1 MKIVY
6 SGIDS
11 IYESEK
17 EDSKDVDTN
26 QQEEIEQD
34 SSDTNTKKD
43 SKKDKKD
50 KKDSKDKKEEENA
63 LLNGTTIEC
72 PECGSTDVNITND
85 GESFHCSN
93 CEHTWSVRD
102 ADDDGLDDDEDE
114 DMIDSM
120 TEELDESTIEKG
132 SFYKQHDGN
141 YIYVVE
147 SDNHQAE
154 ILDISSGIRKQ
165 EDVNVIAKSIME
177 SVTVEDVYRV

>member
-6 SGIDS
+6 SCSDS
-11 IYESEK
+11 IYESDT

-43 SKKDKKD
+43 S

-147 SDNHQAE
+147 SSNGKVE
-154 ILDISSGIRKQ
+154 VLDISSGVRKQ
-165 EDVNVIAKSIME
+165 EDVNVIAKSIMG

>member
-43 SKKDKKD
+43 SKKD

>member
-11 IYESEK
+11 IYESDKGNGK
-17 EDSKDVDTN
+17 EVDTK
-26 QQEEIEQD
+26 QQEETTKGSNKD
-34 SSDTNTKKD
+34 TKKGTN
-43 SKKDKKD
+43 
-50 KKDSKDKKEEENA
+50 KEEENA

-102 ADDDGLDDDEDE
+102 ADDDGLDDDEEDE

-132 SFYKQHDGN
+132 SFYKQHDGSF
-141 YIYVVE
+141 IYVVE
-147 SDNHQAE
+147 SSNGKVE
-154 ILDISSGIRKQ
+154 VLDISSGVRRH
-165 EDVNVIAKSIME
+165 EDINIITKSIIE

>member
-17 EDSKDVDTN
+17 EGSKDVDTN

-43 SKKDKKD
+43 S

-120 TEELDESTIEKG
+120 TEELDESGIEKG
-132 SFYKQHDGN
+132 SFYKQHNGN
-141 YIYVVE
+141 FIYVVE
-147 SDNHQAE
+147 SSNGKVE
-154 ILDISSGIRKQ
+154 VLDISSGVRKQ

-177 SVTVEDVYRV
+177 SVTVEDVYRI

>member
-1 MKIVY
+1 MQILINK
-6 SGIDS
+6 
-11 IYESEK
+11 
-17 EDSKDVDTN
+17 N
-26 QQEEIEQD
+26 
-34 SSDTNTKKD
+34 
-43 SKKDKKD
+43 
-50 KKDSKDKKEEENA
+50 SKDKKEEENA

-120 TEELDESTIEKG
+120 TEELEESTIEKG

-147 SDNHQAE
+147 SSNGKAE
-154 ILDISSGIRKQ
+154 VLDISSGVRKQ

>member
-17 EDSKDVDTN
+17 EGSKDVDTN

-43 SKKDKKD
+43 S

-132 SFYKQHDGN
+132 SFYKQHNGN

-147 SDNHQAE
+147 SSNGKVE
-154 ILDISSGIRKQ
+154 VLDINSGVRKH
-165 EDVNVIAKSIME
+165 EDINVISKSIKE
-177 SVTVEDVYRV
+177 CVTVEDISRV

>member
-17 EDSKDVDTN
+17 EGSKDVDTN

-43 SKKDKKD
+43 S

-93 CEHTWSVRD
+93 CEYTWSVRD

-120 TEELDESTIEKG
+120 TEELDESGIEKG
-132 SFYKQHDGN
+132 SFYKQHNGN
-141 YIYVVE
+141 FIYVVE
-147 SDNHQAE
+147 SSNGKVE
-154 ILDISSGIRKQ
+154 VLDISSGVRKQ

-177 SVTVEDVYRV
+177 SVTVEDVYRI

>member
-17 EDSKDVDTN
+17 EGSKDVDTN

-43 SKKDKKD
+43 S

-102 ADDDGLDDDEDE
+102 ADDEGLDDDEDE

-147 SDNHQAE
+147 SSNGKVE
-154 ILDISSGIRKQ
+154 VLDISSGVRKH
-165 EDVNVIAKSIME
+165 EDINIISKSIKE
-177 SVTVEDVYRV
+177 CVTVEDVYRI

>member
-17 EDSKDVDTN
+17 EGSKDVDTN

-43 SKKDKKD
+43 S

-154 ILDISSGIRKQ
+154 ILDISSGVRKQ

-177 SVTVEDVYRV
+177 SVTVEDVYGV

>member
-17 EDSKDVDTN
+17 EGSKDVDTN

-43 SKKDKKD
+43 S

-102 ADDDGLDDDEDE
+102 VDDDGLDDDEDE

-147 SDNHQAE
+147 SSNGKAE
-154 ILDISSGIRKQ
+154 ILDINSGVRKH
-165 EDVNVIAKSIME
+165 EDINVISKSIKE
-177 SVTVEDVYRV
+177 CVTVEDISRV

>member
-43 SKKDKKD
+43 S

-154 ILDISSGIRKQ
+154 ILDISSGIRKH
-165 EDVNVIAKSIME
+165 EDINIISKSIKE
-177 SVTVEDVYRV
+177 CVTVEDVYRV

>member
-11 IYESEK
+11 VYESDKDGSK
-17 EDSKDVDTN
+17 ESSKEVDTK
-26 QQEEIEQD
+26 QQEEE
-34 SSDTNTKKD
+34 NTKDNSKGSNKGSNKD
-43 SKKDKKD
+43 NKNS
-50 KKDSKDKKEEENA
+50 KEEENA

-102 ADDDGLDDDEDE
+102 ADDDGLDDDDE

-120 TEELDESTIEKG
+120 TEELDESGIEKG

-141 YIYVVE
+141 CIYVVE
-147 SDNHQAE
+147 SSNGIVDV
-154 ILDISSGIRKQ
+154 LDINSGVRKH
-165 EDVNVIAKSIME
+165 EDINIISKSIKE
-177 SVTVEDVYRV
+177 CVTVEDVSRV

>member
-6 SGIDS
+6 SDIDS

-17 EDSKDVDTN
+17 EGSKDVDTN

-43 SKKDKKD
+43 S

-132 SFYKQHDGN
+132 SFYKQHNGN
-141 YIYVVE
+141 FIYVVE
-147 SDNHQAE
+147 SSNGKVE
-154 ILDISSGIRKQ
+154 VLDISSGVRKQ

-177 SVTVEDVYRV
+177 SVTVEDVYRI

>member
-6 SGIDS
+6 SDVDS

-17 EDSKDVDTN
+17 KGSKDVDTN

-43 SKKDKKD
+43 S

-132 SFYKQHDGN
+132 SFYRKHDGN

-147 SDNHQAE
+147 SSNGIVE
-154 ILDISSGIRKQ
+154 VLDISSGIRRH
-165 EDVNVIAKSIME
+165 DDIDIISKSIKE
-177 SVTVEDVYRV
+177 CVTVEDVNRV

>member
-26 QQEEIEQD
+26 QQEEIEQG

-43 SKKDKKD
+43 S

-147 SDNHQAE
+147 SSNGKAE
-154 ILDISSGIRKQ
+154 VLDISSGVRKQ

>member
-11 IYESEK
+11 IYESDT

-34 SSDTNTKKD
+34 SIDTNT
-43 SKKDKKD
+43 

-147 SDNHQAE
+147 SSNGKVE
-154 ILDISSGIRKQ
+154 VLDISSGIRKQ

-177 SVTVEDVYRV
+177 SVTVEDVYGV

>member
-17 EDSKDVDTN
+17 EGSKDVDTN

-34 SSDTNTKKD
+34 SSDTNT
-43 SKKDKKD
+43 

-147 SDNHQAE
+147 SSNGKVE
-154 ILDISSGIRKQ
+154 VLDISSGIRKQ
-165 EDVNVIAKSIME
+165 EDVNVIAKSIMG

>member
-17 EDSKDVDTN
+17 EGSKDVDTS

-43 SKKDKKD
+43 S

-132 SFYKQHDGN
+132 SFYRQYDGN

>member
-6 SGIDS
+6 SGVDS

-17 EDSKDVDTN
+17 EGSKEVDTK
-26 QQEEIEQD
+26 QQEETKQD
-34 SSDTNTKKD
+34 S
-43 SKKDKKD
+43 
-50 KKDSKDKKEEENA
+50 KDSKDSKEEETA

-102 ADDDGLDDDEDE
+102 ADDDGLDDDED
-114 DMIDSM
+114 MIDSM
-120 TEELDESTIEKG
+120 TEELDESGIEKG
-132 SFYKQHDGN
+132 SFYQQHDGN

-147 SDNHQAE
+147 SSNGTVDV
-154 ILDISSGIRKQ
+154 LDISSGVRRH
-165 EDVNVIAKSIME
+165 EDIQVITKSIKE
-177 SVTVEDVYRV
+177 CVSIDDVSRV

>member
-43 SKKDKKD
+43 S

-154 ILDISSGIRKQ
+154 ILDISSGVRKQ

>member
-11 IYESEK
+11 IYESDT

-26 QQEEIEQD
+26 QQEETKKD
-34 SSDTNTKKD
+34 SSDTNSKKD
-43 SKKDKKD
+43 S

-147 SDNHQAE
+147 SSNGKVE
-154 ILDISSGIRKQ
+154 VLDISSGIRKQ
-165 EDVNVIAKSIME
+165 EDVNVIAKSIMG

>member
-43 SKKDKKD
+43 S

-147 SDNHQAE
+147 SSNGKAE
-154 ILDISSGIRKQ
+154 VLDISSGVRKQ

>member
-17 EDSKDVDTN
+17 EGSKDVDTN

-43 SKKDKKD
+43 S
-50 KKDSKDKKEEENA
+50 KDSKDKKEEENA

-120 TEELDESTIEKG
+120 TEELDESGIEKG
-132 SFYKQHDGN
+132 SFYKQHNGN
-141 YIYVVE
+141 FIYVVE
-147 SDNHQAE
+147 SSNGKAE
-154 ILDISSGIRKQ
+154 VLDISSGVRKH
-165 EDVNVIAKSIME
+165 EDINIISKSIME
-177 SVTVEDVYRV
+177 SVTVEDVYRI

>member
-17 EDSKDVDTN
+17 EGSKDVDTN

-43 SKKDKKD
+43 S

-147 SDNHQAE
+147 SSNGKAE
-154 ILDISSGIRKQ
+154 VLDISSGVRKQ

>member
-17 EDSKDVDTN
+17 EGSKDVDTN

-34 SSDTNTKKD
+34 SSDTNT
-43 SKKDKKD
+43 

-102 ADDDGLDDDEDE
+102 ADDDGLDDDED
-114 DMIDSM
+114 MIDSM

-132 SFYKQHDGN
+132 SFYRQYDGN

-147 SDNHQAE
+147 SSNGKVE
-154 ILDISSGIRKQ
+154 VLDISSGIRKQ

>member
-43 SKKDKKD
+43 SK
-50 KKDSKDKKEEENA
+50 DSKDKKEEENA

-93 CEHTWSVRD
+93 CEYTWSVRD

-147 SDNHQAE
+147 SSNGKAE
-154 ILDISSGIRKQ
+154 VLDISSGVRKH
-165 EDVNVIAKSIME
+165 EDINIISKSIKE
-177 SVTVEDVYRV
+177 CVTVEDVYRV

>member
-17 EDSKDVDTN
+17 EGSKDVDTN

-43 SKKDKKD
+43 S

-120 TEELDESTIEKG
+120 TEELDESGIEKG
-132 SFYKQHDGN
+132 SFYKQHNGN
-141 YIYVVE
+141 FIYVVE
-147 SDNHQAE
+147 SSNGKVE
-154 ILDISSGIRKQ
+154 VLDISSGVRKQ

>member
-17 EDSKDVDTN
+17 EGSKDVDTN

-43 SKKDKKD
+43 S
-50 KKDSKDKKEEENA
+50 KDSKDKKEEENA

-93 CEHTWSVRD
+93 CEHIWSVRD

-132 SFYKQHDGN
+132 SFYKQHNGN
-141 YIYVVE
+141 FIYVVE
-147 SDNHQAE
+147 SSNGKVE
-154 ILDISSGIRKQ
+154 VLDISSGVRKH
-165 EDVNVIAKSIME
+165 EDINIITKSIME
-177 SVTVEDVYRV
+177 SVTVEDVYRI

>member
-17 EDSKDVDTN
+17 EGSKDVDTN

-43 SKKDKKD
+43 S

-147 SDNHQAE
+147 SSNGKVE
-154 ILDISSGIRKQ
+154 VLDISSGVRKH
-165 EDVNVIAKSIME
+165 EDINIISKSIKE
-177 SVTVEDVYRV
+177 CVTVEDVYRI

>member
-17 EDSKDVDTN
+17 EGSKDVDTN

-43 SKKDKKD
+43 S

-85 GESFHCSN
+85 GDSFHCSN
-93 CEHTWSVRD
+93 CEYTWSVRD

-120 TEELDESTIEKG
+120 TEELDESGIEKG

-147 SDNHQAE
+147 SSNGIVDV
-154 ILDISSGIRKQ
+154 LDISSGIRKQ

>member
-17 EDSKDVDTN
+17 EGSKDVDTN

-43 SKKDKKD
+43 S

-132 SFYKQHDGN
+132 SFYKQHNGN
-141 YIYVVE
+141 FIYVVE
-147 SDNHQAE
+147 SSNGKVE
-154 ILDISSGIRKQ
+154 VLDISSGVRKQ
-165 EDVNVIAKSIME
+165 EDVNVIAKTIIE

>member
-17 EDSKDVDTN
+17 EGSKDVDTN
-26 QQEEIEQD
+26 QQEETKKD
-34 SSDTNTKKD
+34 SSDTNSKKD
-43 SKKDKKD
+43 S

-147 SDNHQAE
+147 SSNGKVE
-154 ILDISSGIRKQ
+154 VLDISSGVRKQ

-177 SVTVEDVYRV
+177 SVTVEDISRV

>member
-17 EDSKDVDTN
+17 EGSKDVDTN

-34 SSDTNTKKD
+34 SSDTNT
-43 SKKDKKD
+43 

-102 ADDDGLDDDEDE
+102 ADDDGLDDDDEDE

-132 SFYKQHDGN
+132 SFYRQYDGN

-147 SDNHQAE
+147 SSNGKVE
-154 ILDISSGIRKQ
+154 VLDISSGIRKQ
-165 EDVNVIAKSIME
+165 EDVNVIAKSIMG

>member
-17 EDSKDVDTN
+17 EGSKDVDTN

-43 SKKDKKD
+43 S

-93 CEHTWSVRD
+93 CEYTWSVRD

-120 TEELDESTIEKG
+120 TEELDESGIEKG
-132 SFYKQHDGN
+132 SFYKQHNGN
-141 YIYVVE
+141 FIYVVE
-147 SDNHQAE
+147 SSNGKAE
-154 ILDISSGIRKQ
+154 VLDISSGVRKQ

>member
-17 EDSKDVDTN
+17 DGSKDGSKEVDTS
-26 QQEEIEQD
+26 QQEETKKD
-34 SSDTNTKKD
+34 SSNTNTKKD
-43 SKKDKKD
+43 KDS
-50 KKDSKDKKEEENA
+50 KKDSKEEESA

-93 CEHTWSVRD
+93 CEYTWSVRD

-120 TEELDESTIEKG
+120 TEELDESDIEKG

-147 SDNHQAE
+147 SSNGTVDV
-154 ILDISSGIRKQ
+154 LDISSGVRRYEDIQVITKSIK
-165 EDVNVIAKSIME
+165 ECVSIDDVN
-177 SVTVEDVYRV
+177 RV

>member
-1 MKIVY
+1 VY

-11 IYESEK
+11 IYESDKGNGK
-17 EDSKDVDTN
+17 EVDTK
-26 QQEEIEQD
+26 QQEETTKGSNKD
-34 SSDTNTKKD
+34 TKKGTN
-43 SKKDKKD
+43 
-50 KKDSKDKKEEENA
+50 KEEENA

-102 ADDDGLDDDEDE
+102 ADDDGLDDDEEDE

-132 SFYKQHDGN
+132 SFYKQHDGSF
-141 YIYVVE
+141 IYVVE
-147 SDNHQAE
+147 SSNGKVE
-154 ILDISSGIRKQ
+154 VLDISSGVRRH
-165 EDVNVIAKSIME
+165 EDINIITKSIIE

>member
-11 IYESEK
+11 IYESDT

-43 SKKDKKD
+43 S

-147 SDNHQAE
+147 SSNGKAE
-154 ILDISSGIRKQ
+154 VLDISSGVRKQ
-165 EDVNVIAKSIME
+165 EDVNVIAKSIMD